1 MTALSLS
8 LHLCKG
14 GCHRAASASTGIPS
28 TLFFLFS
35 PLFLNHGHFRLH
47 CHGGKQSE
55 GNQQSCC
62 FNSGNCASLTHFIP
76 QQPHHSKSIQG
87 TVHHSHTSFRN
98 NHTTVNPQTG
108 ILNSI
113 KEELST
119 KEKKSSHAVL
129 SKIMC
134 YKGQWGDTSN
144 KYCVFSHASRVHHLD
159 GGFPSLVL
167 G

>member
-1 MTALSLS
+1 MAISDYTVMVGSNL
-8 LHLCKG
+8 KEINK
-14 GCHRAASASTGIPS
+14 AAA
-28 TLFFLFS
+28 
-35 PLFLNHGHFRLH
+35 
-47 CHGGKQSE
+47 
-55 GNQQSCC
+55 
-62 FNSGNCASLTHFIP
+62 
-76 QQPHHSKSIQG
+76 SIQG

-98 NHTTVNPQTG
+98 NHATVNPQTG